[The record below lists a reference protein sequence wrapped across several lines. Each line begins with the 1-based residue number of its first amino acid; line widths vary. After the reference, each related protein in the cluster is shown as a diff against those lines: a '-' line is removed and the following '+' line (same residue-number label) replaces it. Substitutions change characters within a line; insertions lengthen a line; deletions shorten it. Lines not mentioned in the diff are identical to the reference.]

1 MKTEFSITK
10 PNFITKYYFD
20 LIYKNIIKI
29 GKFDENKAILDYG
42 CGYGY
47 LKKWNLKIGN
57 NSKII
62 NYDII
67 EELSEI
73 KNIFD
78 VEFEKIVFCQSLYLI
93 HKIEIIELLR
103 KLKNKQPNLTIIAVI
118 SKQSLLNKFL
128 SIILF
133 HWKFYD
139 SVKTKPQIE
148 EKILRENCT
157 VEEEHDFILSKL
169 IKLKFK

>member
-10 PNFITKYYFD
+10 TNFITKYYFN
-20 LIYKNIIKI
+20 LIYKKIIKI
-29 GKFDENKAILDYG
+29 GKFEEIKTILDYG

-62 NYDII
+62 NYDIV
-67 EELSEI
+67 EKLSEI

-78 VEFEKIVFCQSLYLI
+78 VEFDKIVFCQSLYLMD
-93 HKIEIIELLR
+93 KIEIIELLR
-103 KLKNKQPNLTIIAVI
+103 KLKNKKPNLTIIAVI
-118 SKQSLLNKFL
+118 SKQSALNKFL

-133 HWKFYD
+133 QWKFYN
-139 SVKTKPQIE
+139 SVKTKPQME
-148 EKILRENCT
+148 EKILREYCI
-157 VEEEHDFILSKL
+157 VEEEHDLILSKL